1 MNLNV
6 INKECRVGDI
16 RILGVAAS
24 AVFIIGDTQTI
35 TCASMFDTP
44 PEAVSIGLVPLSAE
58 TTSAI

>member
-16 RILGVAAS
+16 RLLGVTSS
-24 AVFIIGDTQTI
+24 AVFIIGDTQSI
-35 TCASMFDTP
+35 TAASMFDTP
-44 PEAVSIGLVPLSAE
+44 PEAVTFALVPLAAE